1 MISLENQVTS
11 LELSKRLKELGVK
24 QDSAFAWYR
33 HSDSAGHEHIY
44 CEYRL
49 LQASWDA
56 QSTYHD
62 GYAKLPIEICSA
74 FTVAEHGIALPRSIR
89 SYRDTNAKEEFW
101 VCKLPYKKTEYADT
115 EANAR
120 AQMRIWL
127 IENKLV
133 EME

>member
-1 MISLENQVTS
+1 MIPLENQLTS
-11 LELSKRLKELGVK
+11 LEPSIRLKELGVK
-24 QDSAFAWYR
+24 QDSYWVWINPFRMEDLKHFYDIDTERWNLIPRDSIMPSKVKR
-33 HSDSAGHEHIY
+33 H
-44 CEYRL
+44 C
-49 LQASWDA
+49 
-56 QSTYHD
+56 
-62 GYAKLPIEICSA
+62 YAA

-89 SYRDTNAKEEFW
+89 SYRDTNSKEEFW